1 MPTDLAQ
8 SHLALLAV
16 SLALGLLVGIQR
28 GWVLRE
34 QAAGT
39 RFAGVRTFALM
50 GLSGGI
56 SGQLFIQAPG
66 PSTVVLAAAALLV
79 LIGYLKDSRI
89 NATVSGTGAL
99 VALLTLASGFYVGLG
114 QRLTGTAIAVVMVL
128 LLTLRDQL
136 HGWIDRLSQREV
148 LSIARFAL
156 IALVILPLLP
166 DQPFGPYQAWN
177 PRKLWLI
184 VVLVSGFS
192 FAGYFAARLLG
203 ATRGVIATAAAG
215 SLVSST
221 AVTAS
226 LASRMKQAGD
236 ADAAL
241 PAGIA
246 CASAIMFVRVLLL
259 ASALAPAALP
269 TFARLVVPG
278 LVIALVAAALLLH
291 RTRKAAPASPS
302 TASPSPAFPSPALQL
317 PAPPAPTPAASD
329 MPVRNPFDIGPALV
343 LAGLVM
349 VLTVASLWVLNT
361 FGERGLAVVLAISG
375 SVDVDSAIITMGG
388 LAGQSLDARTA
399 GLVLAVPVALNTLF
413 KAGLSISLAGWQQG
427 RAAALPLI
435 ASAAGIGIAA
445 LALP

>member
-1 MPTDLAQ
+1 MSTELAQ

-50 GLSGGI
+50 GLTGGI
-56 SGQLFIQAPG
+56 SGQLFALAPG
-66 PSTVVLAAAALLV
+66 PAAIVLAAAALLV

-136 HGWIDRLSQREV
+136 HGWIVRLSQREV

-192 FAGYFAARLLG
+192 FAGYFAARVLG
-203 ATRGVIATAAAG
+203 STRGVIATAAAG

-259 ASALAPAALP
+259 ASALAPVALP

-278 LVIALVAAALLLH
+278 LVIALVAAGWLLN
-291 RTRKAAPASPS
+291 RTRKSPPASPS
-302 TASPSPAFPSPALQL
+302 PTSPSPALPLTTPSS
-317 PAPPAPTPAASD
+317 SD
-329 MPVRNPFDIGPALV
+329 MPVRNPFDIGPALM

-413 KAGLSISLAGWQQG
+413 KAGLSISLAGWRRG
-427 RAAALPLI
+427 RGAALPLI

>member
-302 TASPSPAFPSPALQL
+302 PALPSPS
-317 PAPPAPTPAASD
+317 PPAPTPAASD

>member
-1 MPTDLAQ
+1 MSTELAQ

-39 RFAGVRTFALM
+39 RFAGVRTCALM
-50 GLSGGI
+50 GLTGGI
-56 SGQLFIQAPG
+56 SGQLFGLAPG
-66 PSTVVLAAAALLV
+66 PAAIVLAAAALLV
-79 LIGYLKDSRI
+79 LIGYLKGSRI

-192 FAGYFAARLLG
+192 FAGYFAARVLG
-203 ATRGVIATAAAG
+203 STRGVIATAAAG

-259 ASALAPAALP
+259 ASALAPVALP

-278 LVIALVAAALLLH
+278 LVIALVAAGWLLH
-291 RTRKAAPASPS
+291 RTRTAAPASPS
-302 TASPSPAFPSPALQL
+302 PAL
-317 PAPPAPTPAASD
+317 PVPTPSSSD
-329 MPVRNPFDIGPALV
+329 MPVRNPFDIGPALM

-413 KAGLSISLAGWQQG
+413 KAGLSISLAGWRRG
-427 RAAALPLI
+427 RVAALPLI

>member
-56 SGQLFIQAPG
+56 SGQLFVQAPG

-226 LASRMKQAGD
+226 LASRMKQAGE

-302 TASPSPAFPSPALQL
+302 PALPSPS
-317 PAPPAPTPAASD
+317 PPAPTPAASD